1 MRMGGA
7 VHSNETTVLGGLRE
21 LITDRRNQAGRVGET
36 TLVGLIGRGIQASR
50 TPAMHELEAAR
61 QGSACTYVLID
72 FDRLGL
78 DDGALGGVLQA
89 ARECG
94 FAGVNVTHPFKQA
107 IIPFLDDLSTESAA
121 IGAVNTVVL
130 GDGKAVGHNTDC
142 WGFTEAF
149 RTGMQDVSLECVVQF
164 GAGGA
169 GAAVAYALL
178 QMGVRALS
186 IVDTDAER
194 ATALAEHMRKVSR
207 ADVTATTEI
216 ADAIAKASGIVNTT
230 PVGMKK
236 YPGMPFDRAFLM
248 RDHWVAEIIYFP
260 TETELL
266 RHARGLG
273 CKVLPGIGMAIGQA
287 VRAFELFTGRATDMT
302 SMANHFEAAA

>member
-1 MRMGGA
+1 M
-7 VHSNETTVLGGLRE
+7 HSIETTVLRGLRE
-21 LITDRRNQAGRVGET
+21 LIADRRNQAGRAGET

-50 TPAMHELEAAR
+50 TPAMHELEAER

-78 DDGALGGVLQA
+78 ADCALGDVLEA
-89 ARECG
+89 VRGSG

-107 IIPFLDDLSTESAA
+107 IIPLLDDLSTEAAA

-130 GDGKAVGHNTDC
+130 RDGKAVGHNTDC

-149 RTGMQDVSLECVVQF
+149 RTGMPGVSLDRVVQF

-178 QMGVRALS
+178 QMGVRELS
-186 IVDTDAER
+186 IVDTDGAR
-194 ATALAEHMRKVSR
+194 ATALAEHMRNVSR
-207 ADVTATTEI
+207 ADVTST
-216 ADAIAKASGIVNTT
+216 ADSANAISQASGIVNAT

-236 YPGMPFDRAFLM
+236 YPGMPFDRALLTP
-248 RDHWVAEIIYFP
+248 HNWVAEIIYFP

-266 RHARGLG
+266 CHARGLG

-302 SMANHFEAAA
+302 SMANHFETAA

>member
-1 MRMGGA
+1 M
-7 VHSNETTVLGGLRE
+7 HSNETTVLGGLRE
-21 LITDRRNQAGRVGET
+21 LIEDRRKQAGRVGEA

-78 DDGALGGVLQA
+78 DNDALGAVLQG

-107 IIPFLDDLSTESAA
+107 IIPYLDGLSTESAA

-149 RTGMQDVSLECVVQF
+149 RTGMQGVSLERVIQF

-207 ADVTATTEI
+207 ADVTATADI
-216 ADAIAKASGIVNTT
+216 AAAISQASGIVNTT

-236 YPGMPFDRAFLM
+236 YPGMPFDRARLTP
-248 RDHWVAEIIYFP
+248 DHWVAEIIYFP

-266 RHARGLG
+266 RNARGLG